1 MATQT
6 GSIDL
11 KAHYDAGKVAANY
24 VSDISNGILVH
35 PENDTQNGVRI
46 TDMVDILRDDVSVMA
61 VGERNLETGNDVI
74 RIGKGGETRTEI
86 DFHSLKLID
95 KEGTSYVW
103 FSDLRDAEG
112 YVPEKFIGDGET
124 TQFYIT
130 VLPKTVIEV
139 TIDGTPTA
147 AYTRSGRL
155 FTFTTAPAS
164 DSEIIIK
171 YELYS
176 TNIAEAKAYTLG
188 LRKAN
193 SPIGAVSM
201 AEGVN
206 TIASG
211 AYSHVEG
218 RASKAIGYYS
228 HAEGHNTTAQNESC
242 HAEGYSTFASSSR
255 VQDGAAHAEG
265 YETQAKALAGHAEGY
280 RTIAG
285 DGGLT
290 NIGCHAEGANTQAY
304 LIGAHAEGRGSI
316 ANERGAHAQNEYTIA
331 SKEAQTALGTYNLE
345 DTSTTTTHPS
355 SASAYGQYAFIV
367 GNGTDDN
374 DRSNALTVDWQGN
387 VDASGDVT
395 VSNHSSPIGTVKY
408 ASLTSNKSVP
418 NNTGTELVR
427 INLDKGVWVIVA
439 GVRWATNANGYR
451 QMNVYGVSG
460 STEIHLLTAP
470 VSGHYTQ
477 MNFSRILE
485 VSADN
490 TPIYLNGRQTSG
502 GALNALA
509 GGGNWGTYITA
520 VRIA

>member
-11 KAHYDAGKVAANY
+11 KAAKDASKKATNY

-147 AYTRSGRL
+147 AYTRSARL

-188 LRKAN
+188 LRQEN

-211 AYSHVEG
+211 AYSHAEG

-228 HAEGHNTTAQNESC
+228 HAEGHSTTAYDQSS
-242 HAEGYSTFASSSR
+242 HAEGYSTFASSG
-255 VQDGAAHAEG
+255 VQNGAAHAEG
-265 YETQAKALAGHAEGY
+265 YETQAKAQAGHAEGY

-290 NIGCHAEGANTQAY
+290 HIGCHAEGSKTEAY

-316 ANERGAHAQNEYTIA
+316 ANEIGAHAQNEYTIA
-331 SKEAQTALGTYNLE
+331 SKEAQTALGTYNIE
-345 DTSTTTTHPS
+345 DTSASTTHPS
-355 SASAYGQYAFIV
+355 SKSAYGKYAVII
-367 GNGTDDN
+367 GNGNGISGDPKE
-374 DRSNALTVDWQGN
+374 RSNAFMVDWNGYIYPQATKMTDFIVEQGT
-387 VDASGDVT
+387 SGRWTYRKWNSGVAECWAYFKYTSVAMTTLEGYGYYAPLKTENFPSGLFYSAAPVVT
-395 VSNHSSPIGTVKY
+395 VGAELNG
-408 ASLTSNKSVP
+408 SLGGFTISTTSKTSMS
-418 NNTGTELVR
+418 GYL
-427 INLDKGVWVIVA
+427 
-439 GVRWATNANGYR
+439 WATKSATR
-451 QMNVYGVSG
+451 NVYLHV
-460 STEIHLLTAP
+460 HA
-470 VSGHYTQ
+470 V
-477 MNFSRILE
+477 
-485 VSADN
+485 
-490 TPIYLNGRQTSG
+490 
-502 GALNALA
+502 
-509 GGGNWGTYITA
+509 GNWK
-520 VRIA
+520 